1 MHFLITLKKK
11 KVLPT
16 IIITFTV
23 FLTVAAC
30 GGTEKIATDENGELI
45 AEENAPPP
53 TPPERSECVLKP
65 NANCIN
71 ADLSGKNLAGLV
83 IPGIDFSGANL
94 EGALLNNAILVGA
107 DLSNTNLSGA
117 QLSNTNLS
125 SANLMDILA
134 PGALFHKTDLS
145 NALLLRADL
154 NTTVFVETDLRSAN
168 LTGALVSG
176 LEDRDAIWCN
186 TIYTDGK
193 PRNDDCQN

>member
-1 MHFLITLKKK
+1 MNFLTPLVKKK
-11 KVLPT
+11 ISQT
-16 IIITFTV
+16 IIALTI
-23 FLTVAAC
+23 FLTMTSC
-30 GGTEKIATDENGELI
+30 GGDKEAAT
-45 AEENAPPP
+45 EENASPP

-71 ADLSGKNLAGLV
+71 VDLSGKNLSGLV

-94 EGALLNNAILVGA
+94 EGALLNNAVLVGA
-107 DLSNTNLSGA
+107 DLSNSNLSGA

-154 NTTVFVETDLRSAN
+154 NATVFVETDLRSAN

-176 LEDRDAIWCN
+176 LEDRSAIWCN

-193 PRNDDCQN
+193 PRNDDCQD